1 MIPNHL
7 RRFWPALLLVPL
19 LSAAPLRAAMPAAEN
34 LLPADT
40 LFVLTVP
47 DFAALRTASAK
58 SPKWLLWNDPAMK
71 PFHDKFLAKWNEQ
84 FIGPLE
90 RDLGVSLGQFTG
102 LPQGQ
107 CTFALTLNGWDG
119 QDNNQT
125 PGLLFLM
132 DTKDQSPVLK
142 TNLDLLLKKWAAAGK
157 TIRTETI
164 HGLTFSVAPLS
175 SNDIPTTLA
184 GLVPPRPSLQ
194 VLGATPPPESAS
206 EIVFAQYQSL
216 FIAGSSVKAVEPVV
230 SRLTGGR
237 VPCLADNA
245 FFAADQA
252 GLFRNSPLFYSW
264 FNAHGLFGVLARVP
278 AAQPNPNAPSLFPP
292 ISYGAILNAAGFMG
306 LKSVSLSY
314 QELPAGSLM
323 TVKLS
328 VPEADRQGLF
338 KMLATKPKDAE
349 APDFVPADAVK
360 FWRWRLDSQNFWAEL
375 QKSVGEAYPT
385 AVVELNAAMDMAN
398 SLAKQK
404 DPNFDIRKNLIAN
417 LGDDWMSYSKAP
429 ASGASLADLTRDRSV
444 FLFAASNPD
453 QTLLAFK
460 TIAGLSATQEGA
472 PAPREFRGHTIHT
485 LVWRPETTPTGA
497 VVPNN
502 LYCTTEGDYV
512 AVSSDV
518 SVLEEYLRNAA
529 NPPRPLAETAGL
541 ADALERI
548 GGPGNGLFG
557 YEDQRGSMRAFF
569 TGLKKSAARDQ
580 AVSFLPKAFTGWFDY
595 SLLPGYEPVSKYFYF
610 SIFTGTTEPDG
621 LTFKSFAPRPPQLN

>member
-1 MIPNHL
+1 MIQNCF
-7 RRFWPALLLVPL
+7 RRLWPALLLASL
-19 LSAAPLRAAMPAAEN
+19 LPAAPLRAAIPPAEN

-47 DFAALRTASAK
+47 DCAALRAASVK

-71 PFHDKFLAKWNEQ
+71 PFHDKFMAKWNEQ
-84 FIGPLE
+84 FISPLE
-90 RDLGVSLGQFTG
+90 QDLGLSLGQFTG

-107 CTFALTLNGWDG
+107 CTFAVTLNGWNG
-119 QDNNQT
+119 QDDKQA

-164 HGLTFSVAPLS
+164 HGLPFSVVPLS
-175 SNDIPTTLA
+175 SNDVPPTLA
-184 GLVPPRPSLQ
+184 GLLLSQPAVQ
-194 VLGATPPPESAS
+194 GLGAMPPPGEAH

-216 FIAGSSVKAVEPVV
+216 LIAGSSVKAVEPVV
-230 SRLTGGR
+230 SRLTGGS

-252 GLFRNSPLFYSW
+252 ALFRKSPLFYSW
-264 FNAHGLFGVLARVP
+264 FNAHGLFGVLARIP
-278 AAQPNPNAPSLFPP
+278 AAQPNPNAPSLFPSLSP
-292 ISYGAILNAAGFMG
+292 GAMLNAAGFMG
-306 LKSVSLSY
+306 LKSVSVSY

-323 TVKLS
+323 TVKLT
-328 VPEADRQGLF
+328 VPAADRQGLF
-338 KMLATKPKDAE
+338 KMFATKPKDAE

-375 QKSVGEAYPT
+375 QKSLGEAYPA
-385 AVVELNAAMDMAN
+385 AVVELNGAIDMAN

-404 DPNFDIRKNLIAN
+404 DPNFDLRKNLLAN
-417 LGDDWMSYSKAP
+417 LGDDWMSYDKAP
-429 ASGASLADLTRDRSV
+429 TGTSLADLSKDRGI
-444 FLFAASNPD
+444 FLFAATNPD

-485 LVWRPETTPTGA
+485 LAWRTATVENGA

-502 LYCTTEGDYV
+502 LYLTTEGGYV

-518 SVLEEYLRNAA
+518 SVLEEYLRYAA

-541 ADALERI
+541 ADALQQI

-557 YEDQRGSMRAFF
+557 YEDQRGSMRAVFS
-569 TGLKKSAARDQ
+569 GLKKSAGADPAVPYLPQ
-580 AVSFLPKAFTGWFDY
+580 AVADWFDF
-595 SLLPGYEPVSKYFYF
+595 SLLPDYTPVSKYFYF

-621 LTFKSFAPRPPQLN
+621 ITFKSFAPRPPQLN

>member
-1 MIPNHL
+1 MILKPL
-7 RRFWPALLLVPL
+7 RRFWPALLLASL
-19 LSAAPLRAAMPAAEN
+19 LPAAPLRAAIPAAEN

-58 SPKWLLWNDPAMK
+58 SPKWLLWNDPALK

-90 RDLGVSLGQFTG
+90 QDLGVSLAQFTG

-107 CTFALTLNGWDG
+107 CTFAVTLNGWNG
-119 QDNNQT
+119 QDDKQT

-132 DTKDQSPVLK
+132 DTKDQSAVLK

-157 TIRTETI
+157 SLRTETI
-164 HGLTFSVAPLS
+164 HGLSFSVAPLS

-184 GLVPPRPSLQ
+184 GLVPSQPPMQ
-194 VLGATPPPESAS
+194 VLGATPPPAEAH
-206 EIVFAQYQSL
+206 EIVFGQYQSL
-216 FIAGSSVKAVEPVV
+216 LIAGSSVKAVEPVV
-230 SRLTGGR
+230 SRLTGGS
-237 VPCLADNA
+237 VPCLTDNA
-245 FFAADQA
+245 FFTADRAA
-252 GLFRNSPLFYSW
+252 LLRNSPLFYSW
-264 FNAHGLFGVLARVP
+264 FNAHELFGVLARIP
-278 AAQPNPNAPSLFPP
+278 TAPPNPNAPSLLPA
-292 ISYGAILNAAGFMG
+292 ISPGAILNAAGLMG

-349 APDFVPADAVK
+349 APDFVPADAMK
-360 FWRWRLDSQNFWAEL
+360 FWRWRLDSQSFWAEL
-375 QKSVGEAYPT
+375 QKSLGEAYPA
-385 AVVELNAAMDMAN
+385 AVAELNAGIDMAN
-398 SLAKQK
+398 GMIKQK
-404 DPNFDIRKNLIAN
+404 DPNFDLRKNLIGN

-429 ASGASLADLTRDRSV
+429 AGTSLTDLTRERGI
-444 FLFAASNPD
+444 FLFAATNPD

-460 TIAGLSATQEGA
+460 TIAGISATQEGT
-472 PAPREFRGHTIHT
+472 PAPREFRGHTIYT
-485 LVWRPETTPTGA
+485 LAWRPQTTPTGA
-497 VVPNN
+497 VIQNN
-502 LYCTTEGDYV
+502 LYCTTEGGYV
-512 AVSSDV
+512 AVSTDV

-541 ADALERI
+541 ADALQQI

-557 YEDQRGSMRAFF
+557 YEDQRGAMRAVLS
-569 TGLKKSAARDQ
+569 GLKKSAAGDP
-580 AVSFLPKAFTGWFDY
+580 AVPFLPKAFTDWFDY
-595 SLLPGYEPVSKYFYF
+595 SLLPDYEPVAKYFYF